1 MKPLILSA
9 YQTMVTK
16 SVMYSVHKIKHFF
29 TLLGNTSCN
38 LPYPFKYVHMY
49 VALFYVYICLSV
61 SCCLSISIYLHLLRV
76 YFYTLFRLCLPACYV
91 CMRTCPHTD
100 IYTYIQSL
108 IFATNNCMKYRCICI
123 NIIWLFPN
131 INNISSL
138 LFQRIYFS
146 IISKGYGKI

>member
-1 MKPLILSA
+1 MEFSKLKTVRQNEAINTRRLSNDGDKICNVFGSQD
-9 YQTMVTK
+9 QTF
-16 SVMYSVHKIKHFF
+16 FF

-123 NIIWLFPN
+123 NII
-131 INNISSL
+131 
-138 LFQRIYFS
+138 
-146 IISKGYGKI
+146 